1 MISEETLK
9 LYIAANKQLSKEK
22 EEILSLSKSE
32 FLNRLTKQK
41 KVKTN
46 KGTCVF
52 ASKDYKP
59 YFTSVEQKVF
69 VYMFENDLFAKEIH
83 LKRRN
88 KKTYKIDKVGEIYTF
103 FINDRYTKNKALY
116 YFIVE
121 SEVKNDI

>member
-22 EEILSLSKSE
+22 EEILSLNKSE
-32 FLNRLTKQK
+32 FLNILTKQK
-41 KVKTN
+41 RIKTN
-46 KGTCVF
+46 KGICVF
-52 ASKDYKP
+52 ANKEYKP

-88 KKTYKIDKVGEIYTF
+88 KKTYKIDKIGEIYTF
-103 FINDRYTKNKALY
+103 FINDRYAKNKALY

-121 SEVKNDI
+121 SEVQNDI

>member
-1 MISEETLK
+1 MIYTETLK
-9 LYIAANKQLSKEK
+9 FYIAANKQLSKEK

-52 ASKDYKP
+52 ANKEYKP
-59 YFTSVEQKVF
+59 YFTVVEQKVF
-69 VYMFENDLFAKEIH
+69 VYMFENDIFSKEIH

-103 FINDRYTKNKALY
+103 FINDRYIKKKSLL

-121 SEVKNDI
+121 SEVQK

>member
-22 EEILSLSKSE
+22 EEILSLNKSE

-41 KVKTN
+41 RIKTK

-52 ASKDYKP
+52 ASKEYKP

-103 FINDRYTKNKALY
+103 FINDRYIKKKSLL

-121 SEVKNDI
+121 SEVKNDL

>member
-1 MISEETLK
+1 MINTETLK
-9 LYIAANKQLSKEK
+9 FYIAANKQLSKEK

-41 KVKTN
+41 RIKTN
-46 KGTCVF
+46 KGICVF
-52 ASKDYKP
+52 ASKEYKP
-59 YFTSVEQKVF
+59 HLTSVEQKVF
-69 VYMFENDLFAKEIH
+69 VYMFESDIFSKEIH

-103 FINDRYTKNKALY
+103 FINDRYTKSKSLL

-121 SEVKNDI
+121 SEVKNDL